1 VFSLLFEAHPKR
13 SNGTTTWATLGC
25 CAPSGSQPPKPD
37 NRRRLTPVPAA
48 SEPPMPNHE
57 VPQRRISLLVR
68 FSFKANACIKN
79 LD

>member
-1 VFSLLFEAHPKR
+1 
-13 SNGTTTWATLGC
+13 
-25 CAPSGSQPPKPD
+25 
-37 NRRRLTPVPAA
+37 VPAAA

-79 LD
+79 LT